1 MPRAVKATL
10 RCKKHIAFALEKYWI
25 YFDKNIA
32 TKRIRAR

>member
-25 YFDKNIA
+25 YFAKI
-32 TKRIRAR
+32 

>member
-25 YFDKNIA
+25 YFDKIYQLSE
-32 TKRIRAR
+32 